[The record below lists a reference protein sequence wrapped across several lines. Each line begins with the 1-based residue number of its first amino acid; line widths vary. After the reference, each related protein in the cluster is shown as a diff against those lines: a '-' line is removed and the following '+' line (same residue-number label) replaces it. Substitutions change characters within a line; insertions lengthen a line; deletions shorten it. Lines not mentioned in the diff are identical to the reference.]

1 MNTNDYFKNSYKK
14 WLSFVVSCCL
24 ILTLSILFVNIFSL
38 IINFVQNKSLTLNV
52 IFKVLILNLCNFIL
66 SLIALSNLKEE
77 NLEKSKKIIC
87 INYFLI
93 SFLPSIFYTNYSIL
107 LVLPCISIIFAA
119 VFENLKTMKIF
130 YFLNILLILNYFINN
145 ISKDSIELIG
155 VIIAIIILNIIFKVS
170 KEIYFMIQEDSFYIK
185 KIIKKNNNL
194 QKKLDIEPLTKLLN
208 KNSLIRDLEII
219 KKQNNKIS
227 PCIVMIDLDFFKRI
241 NDTFGHVNG
250 DKALLS
256 ITNYLNKLESN
267 NVKAYRF
274 GGEEFVILFKNT
286 DIKNVYNIIE
296 KTRKNFGNVKH
307 DYINNEKIT
316 FSAGISTYDGKS
328 SIYKWLDQAD
338 KALYQAKNEGRN
350 KVIIYKE

>member
-1 MNTNDYFKNSYKK
+1 M
-14 WLSFVVSCCL
+14 
-24 ILTLSILFVNIFSL
+24 
-38 IINFVQNKSLTLNV
+38 
-52 IFKVLILNLCNFIL
+52 

-130 YFLNILLILNYFINN
+130 YFLNVLLILNYFINN

-194 QKKLDIEPLTKLLN
+194 QKKLY
-208 KNSLIRDLEII
+208 
-219 KKQNNKIS
+219 
-227 PCIVMIDLDFFKRI
+227 V
-241 NDTFGHVNG
+241 
-250 DKALLS
+250 
-256 ITNYLNKLESN
+256 
-267 NVKAYRF
+267 
-274 GGEEFVILFKNT
+274 
-286 DIKNVYNIIE
+286 
-296 KTRKNFGNVKH
+296 
-307 DYINNEKIT
+307 
-316 FSAGISTYDGKS
+316 
-328 SIYKWLDQAD
+328 
-338 KALYQAKNEGRN
+338 
-350 KVIIYKE
+350 